1 MSLTLA
7 SSRPGTLACCP
18 LVFYLSTC
26 PPWKKA
32 ETREEQEEGA
42 LSRNVGTQAQVCEVC
57 QAAHSLLPSSTQG
70 AAKPPPGLLC
80 FHKRY
85 LWDRDFLS
93 ASNLSPD
100 RMPLS
105 LSNVTAFV
113 HLFYA
118 FLASRTS
125 MFRSANNFAQYLIHL
140 LS

>member
-1 MSLTLA
+1 MWGRRHEA
-7 SSRPGTLACCP
+7 
-18 LVFYLSTC
+18 
-26 PPWKKA
+26 
-32 ETREEQEEGA
+32 
-42 LSRNVGTQAQVCEVC
+42 C
-57 QAAHSLLPSSTQG
+57 QAAHSLLPSATQG

-80 FHKRY
+80 FHKRH
-85 LWDRDFLS
+85 LWDGDFLS

-105 LSNVTAFV
+105 LSNGLVTAFV

-125 MFRSANNFAQYLIHL
+125 MFHSANNFAQYLIHF